1 MEEILKLACSN
12 GLALVIAVW
21 AIIRLDKFLQNLNKT
36 LSTYNEELK
45 GLHDTLTR
53 IQQTLE
59 LTIKP

>member
-36 LSTYNEELK
+36 LSAYNEELK